1 MGFAAGT
8 FPSSPATASSDVL
21 STLTPI
27 GSNVNSILLQ
37 CSLVSNRCTTPSDIL
52 DSMSISGATFG
63 ANITY
68 NPSFEKFVSISDGT
82 FNDFTLT
89 FRDQNLNEIYAKDPN
104 VSITLIIRPKK

>member
-1 MGFAAGT
+1 MGFASGT
-8 FPSSPATASSDVL
+8 FPSTQATASSDVL

-27 GSNVNSILLQ
+27 GSTVNSLLFQ

-52 DSMSISGATFG
+52 DSMPISGSTFG

-68 NPSFEKFVSISDGT
+68 NPSFEKFVSMSNGT
-82 FNDFTLT
+82 FNEFTLT
-89 FRDQNLNEIYAKDPN
+89 FRDQNLNEVYAKDPN